1 MKILFDAGRSEAI
14 AGTDVFDHRSPRH
27 GDSLK
32 RRGCCRKA
40 GLLAGKALKRLEL
53 SATRISP
60 PSTGWQ
66 RGAFEPRRTSRGHR
80 IQAGASPACR
90 LFQYSAAV
98 RHFGKIAFDWR
109 KLRRRMFSKLEIR
122 RGRAPPPL
130 KCLRTAP
137 AGKNLLRLSRFAGS
151 AFKRLRNFKSNRVR
165 AALGMR
171 NSAAGSEPGRLLPKI
186 AARVAGEAGPPGCV
200 RRLANG
206 SFSSIDGNFAPRA
219 LTRRIFDSRH
229 PTTKIPPPRRIM
241 PVVPRLRRFANRHA
255 FGMRTRR
262 MPRPADL
269 AGLAPGGIELPPR
282 CQSGFGFAQRK
293 EKKMPLDATRFFRSE
308 I

>member
-1 MKILFDAGRSEAI
+1 MRISRRCRSGAMKIHLDAGRSKAI
-14 AGTDVFDHRSPRH
+14 AGTNVFDHRSPRH

-40 GLLAGKALKRLEL
+40 GLLAGKALKRLL
-53 SATRISP
+53 NSRPLLISP
-60 PSTGWQ
+60 PKTSWQ
-66 RGAFEPRRTSRGHR
+66 RGAFEPRRTPRGHR
-80 IQAGASPACR
+80 IQAGASTACR

-109 KLRRRMFSKLEIR
+109 KLRRRMFLKLEIR

-130 KCLRTAP
+130 KCHRTAP

-206 SFSSIDGNFAPRA
+206 SFSSIDGYLAPRA

-229 PTTKIPPPRRIM
+229 PTTKIPPPRRMM
-241 PVVPRLRRFANRHA
+241 PVVWRLRRFANRRA
-255 FGMRTRR
+255 LGRRTRR

-269 AGLAPGGIELPPR
+269 AGLATGGIELPPY
-282 CQSGFGFAQRK
+282 
-293 EKKMPLDATRFFRSE
+293 
-308 I
+308 